1 MPDRTLPSLSDSQII
16 QVDHLSVRIAPS
28 ITELT
33 QDAATLAQDYLQSL
47 LEQQETVSIILA
59 TGNSQL
65 KFLDAIAEPGRS
77 PIASSNKLDW
87 SRIILFHLDEYLG
100 ISPEHPGSFRYYLR
114 HKVEQRVKPRLF
126 HYLEGDALQPIAE
139 CNRYG
144 QLLQQQTIDLC
155 LLGIGDNGHIAFNEP
170 SVADFND
177 PHIVK
182 LVQLEITTRQ
192 QQVNGGYFSDLEAVP
207 SYAYTLTIPTIC
219 AAQKIFCLAGG
230 SHKAEVVNKTLT
242 QAISPSF
249 PATILRLIGSFGACR
264 CDGKIGQT
272 EVPRVQVPPQGALL
286 PPSPRSPFGI
296 ACLVQPRIRMRW
308 SRLYRNSR
316 KYEGHRAHRE

>member
-16 QVDHLSVRIAPS
+16 QVDCLSVRIAPS

-65 KFLDAIAEPGRS
+65 KFLDAIA
-77 PIASSNKLDW
+77 SSNKLDW

-100 ISPEHPGSFRYYLR
+100 IPPEHPGSFRYYLH
-114 HKVEQRVKPRLF
+114 HKVEQRVKPRVF
-126 HYLEGDALQPIAE
+126 HYLEGDTLQPIAE
-139 CNRYG
+139 CNRYS

-177 PHIVK
+177 PYTVK
-182 LVQLEITTRQ
+182 LVKLETKTRQ
-192 QQVNGGYFSDLEAVP
+192 QQVNGGYFSDLETVP

-249 PATILRLIGSFGACR
+249 PATILRKQSQATLF
-264 CDGKIGQT
+264 CD
-272 EVPRVQVPPQGALL
+272 
-286 PPSPRSPFGI
+286 
-296 ACLVQPRIRMRW
+296 
-308 SRLYRNSR
+308 
-316 KYEGHRAHRE
+316 RESYPGE